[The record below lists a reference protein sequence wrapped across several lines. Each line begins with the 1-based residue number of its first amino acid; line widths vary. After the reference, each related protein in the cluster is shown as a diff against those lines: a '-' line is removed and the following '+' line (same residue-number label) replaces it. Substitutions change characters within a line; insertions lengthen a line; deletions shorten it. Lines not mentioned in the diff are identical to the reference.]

1 MIGKFTGCSPVGIQ
15 NDKPHGFKTEAEA
28 QQFGADWVSDE
39 PGVCCRTEWNP
50 AESRCFVEVF
60 IPNPHMTVG
69 WF

>member
-15 NDKPHGFKTEAEA
+15 NDQPHGFKTENEA

-39 PGVCCRTEWNP
+39 PGVCFRTEWNL

-60 IPNPHMTVG
+60 IPNPHMAVG